1 MKATIKFYISEAAQ
15 RAAIAATQQSVS
27 ALQAREIDVTGSD
40 IELFDVSADGTL
52 SLDLTM
58 RESHGEALK
67 AAGVTQSNR
76 RDHFLFA
83 MDADIISI
91 INAGKIKLAEQA
103 VEKKRQQDELRA
115 RIEAEMDIAA
125 QSPIPLGGDNH
136 STWPNP
142 GCTSV
147 TSTGQVMFRGHDADT
162 EPVNVPAH
170 HPLHSA
176 ALRWQEEYQQR
187 AREKRAEQDRENEE
201 KEKSESAKEQAK
213 LALITSFIGEHG
225 TDSQKARLAAN
236 LLPRKEAID
245 AICAAAFA
253 SLADLVIAE
262 YPEPDCPSDPD
273 EDSNCYDCNVTHR
286 VKLANELCEQQYARF
301 VEISTAARALGN
313 ATVEPAELCS
323 GHNCNHDNCR
333 DSSNPAAKVS
343 LAVGPFVFV
352 RYFEI

>member
-103 VEKKRQQDELRA
+103 VEKKRQQDDLRA

-125 QSPIPLGGDNH
+125 QSPIPLGGDDH
-136 STWPNP
+136 SAWPNA

-147 TSTGQVMFRGHDADT
+147 SSTGRVRFCAKA
-162 EPVNVPAH
+162 VPETVDVRSD
-170 HPLHSA
+170 HPLYAA

-187 AREKRAEQDRENEE
+187 AREKKAELDRENEE

-225 TDSQKARLAAN
+225 TDSQKARLAVN